1 MLSFVGIMSNTNPIG
16 ERSKNIMEVLANI
29 SKKVAEMNGRM
40 GVMEERLIR
49 VENENRRKAIQPEM
63 RR

>member
-1 MLSFVGIMSNTNPIG
+1 MLTFVGIMSNANPIG
-16 ERSKNIMEVLANI
+16 EISENIMEVLANI